1 MEESSRPLA
10 EPLAPLPLVQDVL
23 ERLKF
28 DGTFDQFRKTC
39 LSAIEEE
46 PSYRAQKEHVEVL
59 SRRFLHDYE
68 TKEMTKN
75 DVRTKLRLSV
85 LEEIK
90 KPGVQASQTMEELVD
105 KTLESKSGELFK
117 KILDIVDNMLHPPEP
132 HPPNDT
138 SILNSSHQPTGISTL
153 SDPTP
158 PTSVAGTGLAGN
170 TFELPIDL
178 LSFSSGSSSSNLK
191 KEAIKKIAGKGKL
204 KPNEGTTISGKE
216 LQKKA
221 GKVDLPGEEG
231 LLSVDKEKIK
241 KQKMEKTDTN
251 EKEHLETQDTQVPS
265 SNEGREKEEN
275 VIERDDAKIEPTL
288 LDMKKDLTL
297 LENKS
302 EDALHTEEESEEKKE
317 TEADKGKGVE
327 DRNNGIEDV
336 FEDENFPPLSNSRP
350 RRSARLASQQQQE
363 EEKEEEELEEELEE
377 EEEEEN
383 KEKNHGIEEKEMEQE
398 EEEKNKNERTRRKRK
413 KRISQSEQDEEE
425 EEEKGRKRHPR
436 KKQRL
441 QPVRSS
447 GRVKKRLL
455 SSTSSEDK
463 QSHDECHVS
472 SSKKSDSPQPM
483 SPSVKEKRMKVASR
497 GSKTEDTCK
506 IESEDDFDEEPKR
519 IETKG
524 RRSKRSRNKQ

>member
-1 MEESSRPLA
+1 
-10 EPLAPLPLVQDVL
+10 
-23 ERLKF
+23 
-28 DGTFDQFRKTC
+28 
-39 LSAIEEE
+39 
-46 PSYRAQKEHVEVL
+46 
-59 SRRFLHDYE
+59 
-68 TKEMTKN
+68 
-75 DVRTKLRLSV
+75 
-85 LEEIK
+85 
-90 KPGVQASQTMEELVD
+90 MEELVD

-138 SILNSSHQPTGISTL
+138 GVLNSSHQPTGISTL

-158 PTSVAGTGLAGN
+158 PTSVAGAVN

-191 KEAIKKIAGKGKL
+191 KEGIKKIAGKGKS
-204 KPNEGTTISGKE
+204 KPNEGATISGKE
-216 LQKKA
+216 LQRKA
-221 GKVDLPGEEG
+221 GKIDLPGGEG
-231 LLSVDKEKIK
+231 LLSIDKEKIK
-241 KQKMEKTDTN
+241 KQKMEKTDTH
-251 EKEHLETQDTQVPS
+251 EKENLETLDTQAPS

-275 VIERDDAKIEPTL
+275 IIEKEDNAQMEPTL
-288 LDMKKDLTL
+288 LDTKKDLTL
-297 LENKS
+297 LENKA
-302 EDALHTEEESEEKKE
+302 EDAFHTGEEEESEEEKE
-317 TEADKGKGVE
+317 TEADKEKGVE

-336 FEDENFPPLSNSRP
+336 FEDENSPPLSNSRP

-363 EEKEEEELEEELEE
+363 EEKEEGLKEE
-377 EEEEEN
+377 EEEE
-383 KEKNHGIEEKEMEQE
+383 KEESKEMNHEIEEKEEEMEQE
-398 EEEKNKNERTRRKRK
+398 EEEKNKNERTRKRK

-425 EEEKGRKRHPR
+425 EEEEEKGRRRHPR

-463 QSHDECHVS
+463 QSHDESHVS

-483 SPSVKEKRMKVASR
+483 SPSVKERRRKVASR
-497 GSKTEDTCK
+497 GSKTEDK
-506 IESEDDFDEEPKR
+506 IESEDEFDDEPKR